1 VAEVTNSDL
10 FNVLL
15 EIKGD
20 VGGLK
25 ATTELQLQALTL
37 HAARIGKVEDT
48 VAKGKG
54 AAKVWAIVGAGAAS
68 VFGAGAAAAI
78 EWFKH

>member
-1 VAEVTNSDL
+1 MAEVTNSDL
-10 FNVLL
+10 FNVLI

-25 ATTELQLQALTL
+25 ATSELQLQALTL
-37 HAARIGKVEDT
+37 HASRIGKVEES

-54 AAKVWAIVGAGAAS
+54 GAKVWAIVGTTAS
-68 VFGAGAAAAI
+68 ALVGSAAAAAV